1 MNVRACK
8 QNHLCNYIHYRVFSP
23 LEYACMHSFR
33 SIMNGWCGCWKLL
46 DASVLWIKYSIWLR
60 AFVMFSHNT
69 KRISMYYNSVIEKK
83 SHLRSLIFVA
93 VFSSR
98 LNFATGSNFRQ
109 RRHIGELMFMYI
121 SLNRFAFGLLVSG
134 VQADWYEM
142 QMQAIKDFSAYS
154 QAHKILTRQMHAQRK
169 CFRTKLSHFYLIPI
183 SCDRMHVVRG
193 REWIRRWRC
202 KCVWVA

>member
-83 SHLRSLIFVA
+83 VTPSFADFCRCFQ
-93 VFSSR
+93 FSVKFCYWLKLSPTSSYWWV
-98 LNFATGSNFRQ
+98 L
-109 RRHIGELMFMYI
+109 LMFMHI
-121 SLNRFAFGLLVSG
+121 SAQPFCIWTLSKWCTGGLIWN
-134 VQADWYEM
+134 AN
-142 QMQAIKDFSAYS
+142 A
-154 QAHKILTRQMHAQRK
+154 
-169 CFRTKLSHFYLIPI
+169 SH
-183 SCDRMHVVRG
+183 
-193 REWIRRWRC
+193 
-202 KCVWVA
+202 